1 MGTSLKSLLSQF
13 GFWQWI
19 ANGGKTGIRGRH
31 ATARGAHE
39 ASFSSLFGLSRKKKK
54 IISRHGME
62 MDLNGRQSAREKG
75 KPKYYKCLFHQFVH
89 GPADVQTP
97 QITIVLTNAQ
107 EHHRDTGGVHHADK
121 RADHVAHRVALGDDE
136 AVHADAVVAELALR
150 S

>member
-1 MGTSLKSLLSQF
+1 MVAKPASVAGMQWHEEHTRLLFPPSLVFPEK
-13 GFWQWI
+13 
-19 ANGGKTGIRGRH
+19 
-31 ATARGAHE
+31 
-39 ASFSSLFGLSRKKKK
+39 RKKN
-54 IISRHGME
+54 IPRHGME

-107 EHHRDTGGVHHADK
+107 EHHRNTGGVHHADK

-136 AVHADAVVAELALR
+136 AVHADAVVAELAL
-150 S
+150 